1 MRYIAIWTDFNNCS
15 RTFKAWGEGTERG
28 AKVDGGSCES
38 EGVGRVDG
46 NEVDFDEE
54 LVFGG
59 DGEVEVFD
67 LKRFTVFEE
76 ADGFIGF

>member
-1 MRYIAIWTDFNNCS
+1 VRYIAIWTYFNNCS
-15 RTFKAWGEGTERG
+15 RTFKAWGKGTKG
-28 AKVDGGSCES
+28 SAKVDVGSCES

>member
-15 RTFKAWGEGTERG
+15 RAFKAWGEGDG
-28 AKVDGGSCES
+28 KVDVGSCES

>member
-1 MRYIAIWTDFNNCS
+1 
-15 RTFKAWGEGTERG
+15 
-28 AKVDGGSCES
+28 VDVVGFCES
-38 EGVGRVDG
+38 EFVGRVDG